1 MIRGDADAPTAAL
14 LEEVFPGTR
23 VGRADYL
30 RWLYR
35 ESPFGEVIEANLDDD
50 AGRAGHYAV
59 VPVELAVDGSPRPA
73 ALSLNTA
80 VHPRARGGGTFV
92 RLASEC
98 YDAARER
105 GIEIVV
111 GVANANSTPGFLRR
125 LEFELVTPLPAQVLL
140 PLPSRT
146 ARGWLRSGWADDEAV
161 LASLLGGGDGAGE
174 GGGARAEV
182 REGEGAVTGTGAGA
196 GEASIGALITA
207 SPPRGIGRTWTVESL
222 RWRLRSPGSRF
233 ALHRGDGVL
242 MVTTSDARRGVNV
255 AVIAKV
261 FAARPL
267 GAGEARAL
275 VRAACRTHRA
285 PFALHIGVND
295 RVTLAG
301 LALPERL
308 RPSPLNLIYRALDG
322 QRRTAGVVR
331 FEALDFDAY

>member
-1 MIRGDADAPTAAL
+1 MTHGDADTPTAAL
-14 LEEVFPGTR
+14 LGEVFPGTR

-35 ESPFGEVIEANLDDD
+35 ASPLGEVVEANLDDD

-59 VPVELAVDGSPRPA
+59 VPVDLAVDGVSRPA

-80 VHPRARGGGTFV
+80 VHERARGGGTFV
-92 RLASEC
+92 RLATEC

-105 GIEIVV
+105 EIEIVV

-125 LEFELVTPLPAQVLL
+125 LDFELVTPLPAQVLL
-140 PLPSRT
+140 PLPSRF
-146 ARGWLRSGWADDEAV
+146 ARGRLRSGWADDEAV
-161 LASLLGGGDGAGE
+161 LASALGRADGVG
-174 GGGARAEV
+174 V
-182 REGEGAVTGTGAGA
+182 RENSMA
-196 GEASIGALITA
+196 ALIA
-207 SPPRGIGRTWTVESL
+207 APPPRGSGRAWTVESL
-222 RWRLRSPGSRF
+222 RWRLRAPGSRF

-242 MVTTSDARRGVNV
+242 MVTACDARRGVNV

-285 PFALHIGVND
+285 PVALHIGVND
-295 RVTLAG
+295 RVTFTG

-322 QRRTAGVVR
+322 QPRTAGVVR